1 MFHDYEQLIKK
12 IDRFGEALKRKYAQS
27 FACRA
32 GCAGCCVAG
41 IRVWRVEF
49 DHIRRTHLDKR
60 GMTKPSSTT
69 RAGRCAWQGENDRC
83 TIYDVRPVVCRLWGL
98 PLFIPEGKISEWTS
112 SAIDRSVRAKESGAE
127 GTLTC
132 CELNFTAAPA
142 LEDLPLADAVNYEI
156 VIQTLAAINHV
167 YCKGEGIDPA
177 ERLSLE
183 AVLSGK
189 LSRAD

>member
-1 MFHDYEQLIKK
+1 MFHNYERLIEK
-12 IDRFGEALKRKYAQS
+12 IDRFSEVLTRKYAQS

-41 IRVWRVEF
+41 NRVWRVEF
-49 DHIRRTHLDKR
+49 DHILRTHLDKK
-60 GMTKPSSTT
+60 GVTKSSSTT
-69 RAGRCAWQGENDRC
+69 RADRCAWQGENDRC

-112 SAIDRSVRAKESGAE
+112 NAISRSVWAKGSRAE

-132 CELNFTAAPA
+132 CELNFIAAPA
-142 LEDLPLADAVNYEI
+142 LEVLPLADAINVET

-167 YCKGEGIDPA
+167 YCKGHGIDPA
-177 ERLSLE
+177 ERLPL
-183 AVLSGK
+183 
-189 LSRAD
+189 DF